1 MRPADLGRPVRLP
14 ALDAAE
20 AARCL
25 APPWLPL
32 PVAARAACASDAATL
47 GLPVLLAMPA
57 GAFRIRIARAL
68 HAVAHRR
75 GSLVVVDG
83 PRLRLGALPLGASL
97 LVDVGRL
104 DAGGLLQLDALLDDG
119 GVWPL
124 LALAPT
130 ASLPEVLVPRVGAL
144 RLDLPPLLQ
153 RGDLPA
159 LVGATLARLA
169 ARRGTSAPSI
179 TADALLALRARDWPG
194 DVGELES
201 ALGHALLV
209 ARGDEIDVAHLPL
222 AAPVAPVST
231 PTAASAETPS
241 VPPPAGEDLESF
253 GARVEAVVQEL
264 AHEIRNPLT
273 ILKPYLDRL
282 PALIQD
288 PEAQA
293 RLAEVG
299 PEAIMRIDSL
309 LEHVLDFARLGR
321 PAPTAVRITPILDA
335 LVFELRDELR
345 TRDVTVHRTGGDAGV
360 CEADREQLE
369 FALRS
374 LFVGVAQEVPPHEEL
389 VIDASRNGVVQ
400 LGFRT
405 GGTNA
410 EHLRRLTT
418 PGGTGGLTN
427 PRELPLSFTLA
438 RTVLERNGGTLGVQ
452 AEPDG
457 RTSLIVR
464 LPPAGD

>member
-1 MRPADLGRPVRLP
+1 MRPADPSRPVRLP

-32 PVAARAACASDAATL
+32 PVSSRAACASEAATL
-47 GLPVLLAMPA
+47 GLPVLLAMPC
-57 GAFRIRIARAL
+57 GAFRVRLARAL

-75 GSLVVVDG
+75 GPLVVVSG
-83 PRLRLGALPLGASL
+83 PRLRAGTLPAGASL
-97 LVDVGRL
+97 LVDLGAL
-104 DAGGLLQLDALLDDG
+104 DPGGLLQLDALIDDG
-119 GVWPL
+119 AVWPL
-124 LALAPT
+124 LALDPT
-130 ASLPEVLVPRVGAL
+130 ATLPEALAPRLGAL
-144 RLDLPPLLQ
+144 MLELPPLPQ

-159 LVGATLARLA
+159 LVGATLDRLA
-169 ARRGTSAPSI
+169 ARCGAPPPAI
-179 TADALLALRARDWPG
+179 TADALLALSARDWPG
-194 DVGELES
+194 DLGELES
-201 ALGHALLV
+201 VLGHAMLA
-209 ARGDEIDVAHLPL
+209 ARGDDIDVGHLPL
-222 AAPVAPVST
+222 AARAVVLAEPPTLPPAAP
-231 PTAASAETPS
+231 AA
-241 VPPPAGEDLESF
+241 PAGEDLEAF

-282 PALIQD
+282 PALLQD

-321 PAPTAVRITPILDA
+321 PTPTAVPVTPILDA
-335 LVFELRDELR
+335 LVGELRDELR
-345 TRDVTVHRTGGDAGV
+345 CRDVTVHRTGGDAGV
-360 CEADREQLE
+360 CAADREQLE

>member
-1 MRPADLGRPVRLP
+1 MTRTELARPVRLP
-14 ALDAAE
+14 SLDVEE
-20 AARCL
+20 ATRL
-25 APPWLPL
+25 LSPPWLPMS
-32 PVAARAACASDAATL
+32 AASRVGTAADAATL
-47 GLPVLLAMPA
+47 GLPALLAMPQ
-57 GAFRIRIARAL
+57 GGFRTRIARAL
-68 HAVAHRR
+68 HAFAHRS
-75 GSLVVVDG
+75 GPLLAVG
-83 PRLRLGALPLGASL
+83 APRLRVRTLPAGSTL
-97 LVDVGRL
+97 LVDVGTL
-104 DAGGLLQLDALLDDG
+104 DGGGLLQVEALLDDG
-119 GVWPL
+119 DVWVL
-124 LALAPT
+124 LAL
-130 ASLPEVLVPRVGAL
+130 GA
-144 RLDLPPLLQ
+144 
-153 RGDLPA
+153 
-159 LVGATLARLA
+159 GATLPDVFAARVTALTLEVPPLVQRGSDMPALAAAILERLA
-169 ARRGTSAPSI
+169 ARRAGSAPRV
-179 TADALLALRARDWPG
+179 TDDALLALAAREWPG
-194 DVGELES
+194 DLAELE
-201 ALGHALLV
+201 AVLGHAMLA
-209 ARGDEIDVAHLPL
+209 ARGDEIDVGHLPL
-222 AAPVAPVST
+222 APRAITVAPT
-231 PTAASAETPS
+231 
-241 VPPPAGEDLESF
+241 PPAEDPEAYA
-253 GARVEAVVQEL
+253 ARVETVVQEL

-282 PALIQD
+282 PAVIND

-299 PEAIMRIDSL
+299 PEAITRIDSL

-321 PAPTAVRITPILDA
+321 PSLTAVSVTPILDA
-335 LVFELRDELR
+335 LVYELRDELR

-405 GGTNA
+405 GGTTV